1 MELLG
6 TERGCSVPGERKNRF
21 PGTEN
26 GLGMPGKE

>member
-6 TERGCSVPGERKNRF
+6 TERGRSVPGERKNQF

-26 GLGMPGKE
+26 GPGVPGKE